1 MAKRKG
7 AARRETS
14 EDTFTLRRG
23 LLYRGGHLL
32 AVPPVLVSLCLAQA
46 GLERDFSPKTLPR
59 AVGERILR
67 IGAYLVARA
76 TLSQECLSAIPE
88 GGNDEPA

>member
-7 AARRETS
+7 ATRREAA
-14 EDTFTLRRG
+14 ENAFTLRRG
-23 LLYRGGHLL
+23 LLYRGGHVL
-32 AVPPVLVSLCLAQA
+32 AVPPLLVSLCLARA
-46 GLERDFSPKTLPR
+46 GLERDFSSKTLPR

-67 IGAYLVARA
+67 IGAYLAARA
-76 TLSQECLSAIPE
+76 TLSQEHPSAIPG